1 MGSNERGRG
10 RGQSS
15 LTEQIVRLV
24 AQGVSHRAIA
34 KELGIARGTVSG
46 AMARARAR
54 GSQTSSETSE
64 EITTDATGAVTV
76 RTCGVRVRTVD
87 EARVHGGVAGDGWT
101 VVRASVKRWEMGSKG
116 TDGEPVVTPLWGV
129 TVTVRPVGDGVLQL
143 ERIAARTLEQMA
155 SHAPVY
161 DVGRLP
167 AEERPTGRMLE
178 LDLLDPHVGM
188 YAWAGETGQSW
199 DLDIASG
206 LYADVLERLLS
217 ATARYPV
224 EQVVLP
230 VGNDFFHCDTE
241 ARTTTSEKVTVDVD
255 TRATKVFEVGK
266 LVLVRAID
274 RLLMVA
280 PKVRVPVVPGNHDTL
295 SMIHLGHVLAAWYR
309 NLGARVEIDF
319 SPPSRKYVRYG
330 KNLIGYEHGA
340 DVKRE
345 RLPMIMAFERP
356 ADWAATTWRRW
367 VTGHLHHEKRLL
379 VVASDDGCVELR
391 QCRALCPADAW
402 HAKKGFVGVPA
413 GASATVWDVAG
424 GPVAEFSVR
433 A

>member
-1 MGSNERGRG
+1 VTVQTRG
-10 RGQSS
+10 
-15 LTEQIVRLV
+15 VRI
-24 AQGVSHRAIA
+24 R
-34 KELGIARGTVSG
+34 TVED
-46 AMARARAR
+46 ARA
-54 GSQTSSETSE
+54 
-64 EITTDATGAVTV
+64 
-76 RTCGVRVRTVD
+76 
-87 EARVHGGVAGDGWT
+87 HGGVAGDGWT
-101 VVRASVKRWEMGSKG
+101 VVRASVKRWEMGSK
-116 TDGEPVVTPLWGV
+116 DEHGEPVVTPLWGV
-129 TVTVRPVGDGVLQL
+129 TVVVRPVGDGEVQYERVL
-143 ERIAARTLEQMA
+143 AHTLEQMRT
-155 SHAPVY
+155 HALEAY
-161 DVGRLP
+161 DVTKMP
-167 AEERPTGRMLE
+167 SVERASGRMLE

-188 YAWAGETGQSW
+188 YAWAGETGRSW
-199 DLDIASG
+199 DLDIASAR
-206 LYADVLERLLS
+206 YAEVLERLLT

-224 EQVVLP
+224 EQIVMP

-295 SMIHLGHVLAAWYR
+295 SMLHLGHVLAAWYR
-309 NLGARVEIDF
+309 NLGGRVEIDF

-340 DVKRE
+340 DVRRE
-345 RLPMIMAFERP
+345 RLPMIMAHER
-356 ADWAATTWRRW
+356 AKDWAETTHRRW

-379 VVASDDGCVELR
+379 VISSDDGCVEIR
-391 QCRALCPADAW
+391 QCRALCPSDAW
-402 HAKKGFVGVPA
+402 HTKKGFVGVPS
-413 GASATVWDVAG
+413 GASATVWDVGG